1 MPANPKKSWNPFVGP
16 GRKRSLMRFVLAAAW
31 FVVAD
36 SLAATA
42 AHGLAHGDF
51 YELLHRTFLVFLLLV
66 GFGYMGFAF
75 DQQPSPLKAMG
86 LERRAG
92 WVREWGIGAAFGWA
106 VVVACVLPIALA
118 GDLHVSFWTEPRAFW
133 LFSINLVML
142 AVAALVEEVG
152 FRGYPFQRLI
162 ETFGPTTATLLMSC
176 MFGLI
181 HLTNPAASM
190 ESALVTM
197 LAGVLLSL
205 AYLRTKALWLPWG
218 LHFAWNVSM
227 GVFFGLPV
235 SGLLGFS
242 TVIQSRALGPHWLT
256 GGSYGPEASDV
267 TAIVLIV
274 AIFVLLRVTREYAW
288 KYNQP
293 VIVAGGIPVD
303 IPAPAAHAVLHPE
316 EARTPAPPALIQIQ
330 PIPSVPLTAPQT
342 ESISPSNAVP
352 SVTPDT
358 SSTQ

>member
-1 MPANPKKSWNPFVGP
+1 
-16 GRKRSLMRFVLAAAW
+16 MRFVLSAAW

-42 AHGLAHGDF
+42 AHGLAHADF
-51 YELLHRTFLVFLLLV
+51 YELLHRSFLLFLLLV
-66 GFGYMGFAF
+66 GYGYMGMAF
-75 DQQPSPLKAMG
+75 DQQLSPLKAMG

-92 WVREWGIGAAFGWA
+92 WGREWGIGAAFGWA

-118 GDLHVSFWTEPRAFW
+118 DDLHVAFWTEPRAFW

-142 AVAALVEEVG
+142 AVGALVEEVA

-162 ETFGPTTATLLMSC
+162 EALGPTTATLLMSC
-176 MFGLI
+176 MFGLV
-181 HLTNPAASM
+181 HLANPAASL
-190 ESALVTM
+190 ESTMVTI
-197 LAGVLLSL
+197 LAGILLSL

-218 LHFAWNVSM
+218 LHFAWNVSL

-242 TVIQSRALGPHWLT
+242 TIIQSRALGPQWLT
-256 GGSYGPEASDV
+256 GGSYGPEASDI
-267 TAIVLIV
+267 TAIILVV

-293 VIVAGGIPVD
+293 VIVAGGIPVE
-303 IPAPAAHAVLHPE
+303 IPAPAAHAVMHPE
-316 EARTPAPPALIQIQ
+316 PVSAEGPQGLIQIQ
-330 PIPSVPLTAPQT
+330 PVTSSSPGRPQIET
-342 ESISPSNAVP
+342 PQAS